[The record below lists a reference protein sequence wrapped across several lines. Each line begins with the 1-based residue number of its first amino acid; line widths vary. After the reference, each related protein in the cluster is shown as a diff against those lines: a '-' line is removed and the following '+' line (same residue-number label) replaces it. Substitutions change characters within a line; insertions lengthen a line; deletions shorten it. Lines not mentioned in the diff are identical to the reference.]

1 LQQVDLLQGARSSHL
16 ALLASIAHV
25 QELAQGAVMLKQNEQ
40 TDALYVVI
48 RGKVALRAAQ
58 GQEMQL
64 EDNAAFGT
72 WALIDRAPSLVTAT
86 CVEPTR
92 VLRIERDEF
101 DDLLSENPELALG
114 LLQGVARRVRALVA

>member
-1 LQQVDLLQGARSSHL
+1 
-16 ALLASIAHV
+16 
-25 QELAQGAVMLKQNEQ
+25 MLKQNEQ